1 MPTMAGAFAYDLYK
15 SRNILSLNDGAL
27 IGVGFVMA
35 FISGVFVVRYLL
47 DYVSRHGFKLFGWW
61 RLIVGSVG
69 LAALLVWGKLCHYF
83 RADSLQMAL
92 FCASGAHVP

>member
-1 MPTMAGAFAYDLYK
+1 MTRILQRLLGRLPIGWLQLTHNPMRFAA
-15 SRNILSLNDGAL
+15 AL

-69 LAALLVWGKLCHYF
+69 LAALLVWG
-83 RADSLQMAL
+83 
-92 FCASGAHVP
+92 

>member
-1 MPTMAGAFAYDLYK
+1 MAGAFAYDLYK

-69 LAALLVWGKLCHYF
+69 LAALLVWG
-83 RADSLQMAL
+83 
-92 FCASGAHVP
+92 